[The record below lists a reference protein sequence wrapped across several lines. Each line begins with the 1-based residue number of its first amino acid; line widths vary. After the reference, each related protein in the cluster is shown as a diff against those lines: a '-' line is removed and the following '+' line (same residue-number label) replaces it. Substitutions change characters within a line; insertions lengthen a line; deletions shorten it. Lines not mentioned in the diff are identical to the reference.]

1 MGYEGRFTET
11 TMGRSYL
18 TMDDEGGGCLQRIR
32 YRNETFSLH
41 PSRVTVSY
49 GRTTGDS
56 GESRFFAWFRVM
68 VSRGGFCGGLYYCTW
83 IEWILFFRK

>member
-32 YRNETFSLH
+32 YRNETFSLR

-68 VSRGGFCGGLYYCTW
+68 EGRVLRRIILLYVD
-83 IEWILFFRK
+83 